1 MKGASDEELLAAIA
15 AGPGAFPEFY
25 RRHVARVTGMGVRR
39 FDSPEDVAD
48 FVANVFLE
56 VLGSADRFDP
66 RRGNAIGW
74 LYGVAGNVAAG
85 MYRRQARTAKA
96 ERQLAGRGFL
106 DTDDYARVEERIDAA
121 NRLRRTYRALQH
133 LREQDRRL
141 LELIAV
147 DGLSTG
153 EAARV
158 LSISPVAARV
168 RLSRARGRLQMALAA
183 GGQEEATSV
192 PPVGSGPGRRVR
204 SHVGPDIAPGAGLG
218 GKKGSA

>member
-1 MKGASDEELLAAIA
+1 
-15 AGPGAFPEFY
+15 
-25 RRHVARVTGMGVRR
+25 
-39 FDSPEDVAD
+39 
-48 FVANVFLE
+48 
-56 VLGSADRFDP
+56 SADRFDP
-66 RRGNAIGW
+66 RRGNAIDW

-85 MYRRQARTAKA
+85 MTSRKARKAKA
-96 ERQLAGRGFL
+96 ERQLAGRAFL
-106 DTDDYARVEERIDAA
+106 DADDYARVEERIDAA

-168 RLSRARGRLQMALAA
+168 RLSRARVRLQTALAA
-183 GGQEEATSV
+183 GGQEGATSA
-192 PPVGSGPGRRVR
+192 PRSGW
-204 SHVGPDIAPGAGLG
+204 APGDNSDPTSDLTSHPRRDEEEGRDRHDRLGRLRTSAAACADRAGRATG
-218 GKKGSA
+218 GQAAGRHRAPV

>member
-1 MKGASDEELLAAIA
+1 MNGLSDEELLAAVA

-66 RRGNAIGW
+66 KRGNAVDW
-74 LYGVAGNVAAG
+74 LYGVAGNIAAG
-85 MYRRQARTAKA
+85 MHRRQARTAKA
-96 ERQLAGRGFL
+96 ERELAGRAFL
-106 DTDDYARVEERIDAA
+106 DADDYARVEERIDAT
-121 NRLRRTYRALQH
+121 NRLRRTYRALQQ

-183 GGQEEATSV
+183 GGQEEATSA
-192 PPVGSGPGRRVR
+192 PPVGPGPRRRVS
-204 SHVGPDIAPGAGLG
+204 SHLGPDTAPEAGLG
-218 GKKGSA
+218 GRKGSA